1 MARVYSSRIMLDPS
15 VLQNMNNVAQQRYQ
29 NEVARRQSVLSP
41 MRDLL
46 NSAGKTFDDSMAQ
59 YNREQEVSKWD
70 LPANDPI
77 ANAAREEYIR
87 TGSSAPLQSWKSAM
101 LLDAARK
108 DAEQKQKE
116 ENQRTLYNT
125 AEEWVGGIEDSK
137 TKGGITSI
145 GNISKKDIEIAR
157 NKIQAAKDAGVD
169 TTLLEEKLD
178 EILEIQTPESNADVE
193 TPNTRLSTEVQNKMK
208 EDTLKDFKDR
218 GAKLENALKTLDRK
232 NKDSVDA
239 YNAEIDALQAEIDA
253 ANMTND
259 VKLPSKVKQITK
271 PSLSEANK
279 GYKERKYTASQMDAF
294 GYGKYYD
301 DDTDSY
307 HN

>member
-87 TGSSAPLQSWKSAM
+87 TGNSAPLQNWKSAL

-137 TKGGITSI
+137 TKGGITSV

-239 YNAEIDALQAEIDA
+239 YNADIDALQAEIDA

-271 PSLSEANK
+271 PSLAEARE
-279 GYKERKYTASQMDAF
+279 GYKRGRYTNKQMRAWGF
-294 GYGKYYD
+294 TFND
-301 DDTDSY
+301 DIGDWE
-307 HN
+307 

>member
-15 VLQNMNNVAQQRYQ
+15 VLQNMNNVNQQRYQ

-41 MRDLL
+41 MRDLI
-46 NSAGKTFDDSMAQ
+46 NSAGKTFDDSLAR

-108 DAEQKQKE
+108 DAESRQKE
-116 ENQRTLYNT
+116 ENQKTLYNT
-125 AEEWVGGIEDSK
+125 AEEWLGGVADSK
-137 TKGGITSI
+137 TKGGITSV
-145 GNISKKDIEIAR
+145 GNISNKDVAIAR

-178 EILEIQTPESNADVE
+178 EILEIEKNEPNNTK
-193 TPNTRLSTEVQNKMK
+193 TPNTQLSTEEQNKVK
-208 EDTLKDFKDR
+208 EDKLNDFKDR
-218 GAKLENALKTLDRK
+218 GAKLENVLKTLDRK
-232 NKDSVDA
+232 NKDSVEA

-271 PSLSEANK
+271 PSLADARE
-279 GYKERKYTASQMDAF
+279 GYKKGKYTNKQMRAW
-294 GYGKYYD
+294 GWKYND
-301 DDTDSY
+301 DIGDWE
-307 HN
+307 

>member
-1 MARVYSSRIMLDPS
+1 MARVYSSRILLDPS
-15 VLQNMNNVAQQRYQ
+15 VLQNMNNINQQRYQ

-41 MRDLL
+41 MRDLI
-46 NSAGKTFDDSMAQ
+46 NSAGKTFDDSMAR
-59 YNREQEVSKWD
+59 YNRKQEVSKWD
-70 LPANDPI
+70 LGADPV

-87 TGSSAPLQSWKSAM
+87 TGNSAPLQNWKSA
-101 LLDAARK
+101 LSLDAARK
-108 DAEQKQKE
+108 DAEKKQTE
-116 ENQRTLYNT
+116 DNQRTLYNT

-137 TKGGITSI
+137 TKGGITSV
-145 GNISKKDIEIAR
+145 GNISNKDVAIAR

-178 EILEIQTPESNADVE
+178 EILEVKTPEPNGNLE
-193 TPNTRLSTEVQNKMK
+193 TPNTQLSTEVQNKMK

-232 NKDSVDA
+232 DKNSVDA

-271 PSLSEANK
+271 PSLADARE
-279 GYKERKYTASQMDAF
+279 GYKRGKYTNKQMRAWGF
-294 GYGKYYD
+294 TYND
-301 DDTDSY
+301 DIGDWE
-307 HN
+307 